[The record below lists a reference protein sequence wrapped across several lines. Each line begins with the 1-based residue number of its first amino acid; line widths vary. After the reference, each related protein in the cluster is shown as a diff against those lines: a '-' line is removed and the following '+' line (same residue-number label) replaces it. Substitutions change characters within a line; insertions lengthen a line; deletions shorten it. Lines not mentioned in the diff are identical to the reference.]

1 MPSPTKRVPV
11 PGSER
16 AAVPD
21 AQVIGAPDPNQR
33 IEVTLVL
40 RRRPS
45 SEQLPPPEE
54 LGSRLPHERQYLTR
68 EELASRHGADP
79 NDVAQV
85 TEFAQEHNLKVE
97 EVSLPRRTVKVSGTV
112 ADLNRAFGVTMEH
125 YRHGESVYRS
135 RVGSVYVPSNLE
147 EIVKGVLGLTN
158 RPVAK
163 PHSRR
168 RDSGEGRIQARAQN
182 VSYTPLQI
190 AKMYDFPAG
199 LDGKGQ
205 CIGILELNTAKNAAQ
220 PRATLGAGYSETDL
234 KAYFASLG
242 VPEPKV
248 VPVSVDGGQN
258 LPGVN
263 LDADGEVTLDIEVAG
278 AIAPGATI
286 AVYFAPNTDQ
296 GFLNALTTAVHD
308 TVNNPSVI
316 SISWG
321 GPEAEPAQT
330 LHTFD
335 AALQDAAALG
345 VTVCVASGDDGSSDG
360 VNDKRAHVDFPASS
374 PYALACGGT
383 RLEGSGATIT
393 NESVWNDGPAGG
405 AGGGGV
411 SDFFPVPKWQAKAKV
426 PPSHNPG
433 KHTGRGVP
441 DVAGDADPQTGYQIL
456 LDSKPVVMGGTSAV
470 APLWAGLLAL
480 INQHLGRNVGYLN
493 PLLYGN
499 ASVAAAFHDI
509 TRGNNDLNGDL
520 GAYAAGSGWDACTGL
535 GTPNGTALMRAL
547 TGAAAAPV
555 SAR

>member
-1 MPSPTKRVPV
+1 MPSSHKRVPV

-16 AAVPD
+16 AAVPG
-21 AQVIGAPDPNQR
+21 AQVVGAPDPSQR
-33 IEVTLVL
+33 IDITLVL

-45 SEQLPPPEE
+45 SEQLPVPEE
-54 LGSRLPHERQYLTR
+54 AGSLLPHERQHPSR
-68 EELASRHGADP
+68 EEFASRHGADP

-85 TEFAQEHNLKVE
+85 TEFAREHNLTVQ
-97 EVSLPRRTVKVSGTV
+97 EVSLPRRTVKLSGTV
-112 ADLNRAFGVTMEH
+112 ADLNAAFGVAMEQ
-125 YRHGESVYRS
+125 YQHGDSVYRS
-135 RVGSVYVPSNLE
+135 RVGPVYVPSNLE

-158 RPVAK
+158 RAVAK

-168 RDSGEGRIQARAQN
+168 RDSEEGGMRPHARG

-190 AKMYDFPAG
+190 AKLYDFPAG
-199 LDGKGQ
+199 LDGRGE
-205 CIGILELNTAKNAAQ
+205 CIGIIELNTPKNSSQ
-220 PRATLGAGYSETDL
+220 PNADVGAGYREDDL
-234 KAYFASLG
+234 KAYFAKLG

-248 VPVSVDGGQN
+248 ISVSVDGGKN

-263 LDADGEVTLDIEVAG
+263 RDVDEEVTLDIEVAG
-278 AIAPGATI
+278 AIAPGATL

-308 TVNNPSVI
+308 SVNNPSVI

-321 GPEAEPAQT
+321 GPEAGPAQG

-335 AALQDAAALG
+335 SALQDAAALG

-383 RLEGSGATIT
+383 SLEGSGTTIT
-393 NESVWNDGPAGG
+393 SEAVWNEGPGGG

-411 SDFFPVPKWQAKAKV
+411 SNFFPLPKWQANAKV

-433 KHTGRGVP
+433 EHVGRGVP

-456 LDSKPVVMGGTSAV
+456 LEGKPVVMGGTSAV
-470 APLWAGLLAL
+470 APLWAGLIAL
-480 INQHLGRNVGYLN
+480 INQHLGKRVGYLN

-499 ASVAAAFHDI
+499 ANVAGAFRDI
-509 TRGNNDLNGDL
+509 TQGNNDLNGDL
-520 GAYAAGSGWDACTGL
+520 GAYPAASGWDACTGL
-535 GTPNGTALMRAL
+535 GSPNGAALMRAL
-547 TGAAAAPV
+547 TGATAAAAP
-555 SAR
+555 A